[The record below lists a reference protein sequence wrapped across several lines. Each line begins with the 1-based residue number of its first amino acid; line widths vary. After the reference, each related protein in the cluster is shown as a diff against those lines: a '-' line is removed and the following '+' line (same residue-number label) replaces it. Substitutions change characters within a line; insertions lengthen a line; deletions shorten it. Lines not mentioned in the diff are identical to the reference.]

1 MPVSH
6 ALNRS
11 AYSTVTRS
19 IAVALFAGLM
29 LSGCS
34 AGEEPAT
41 PPANSQGATVG
52 GDGSEIGLDDLTES
66 DLKSVA
72 LTGELGCSFQAED
85 NSTILYAM
93 GIVGSSEPAR
103 GVVKVS
109 GEVEPVGAPGGFD
122 GMIKGASFTG
132 RGKTIDI
139 AITGAAMGGG
149 ESPALP
155 ATLTYQR
162 ADGASR
168 SIVGSWQC
176 GP

>member
-1 MPVSH
+1 M
-6 ALNRS
+6 
-11 AYSTVTRS
+11 
-19 IAVALFAGLM
+19 
-29 LSGCS
+29 
-34 AGEEPAT
+34 
-41 PPANSQGATVG
+41 
-52 GDGSEIGLDDLTES
+52 
-66 DLKSVA
+66 
-72 LTGELGCSFQAED
+72 TGELGCSFQTED

-93 GIVGSSEPAR
+93 GIVGSSEPAQ
-103 GVVKVS
+103 GVVKIS
-109 GEVEPVGAPGGFD
+109 GEVEPVGAPGGFN

-168 SIVGSWQC
+168 SIDGSWQC